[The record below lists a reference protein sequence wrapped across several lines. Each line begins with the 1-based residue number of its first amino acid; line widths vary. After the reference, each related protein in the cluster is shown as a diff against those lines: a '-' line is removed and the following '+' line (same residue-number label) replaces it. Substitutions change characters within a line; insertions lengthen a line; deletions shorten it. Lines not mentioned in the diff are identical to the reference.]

1 MTAKI
6 VLLGAT
12 GYTGARTA
20 EAMSRRGLRPVLA
33 GRDPKRLAA
42 VATRLGGLDTA
53 LADVTNPASVRA
65 LIDRGDVLVSTV
77 GPFSKLGEP
86 VVAAAIDAGAYYL
99 DSTGEPPF
107 LRRVFTEYGPQAE
120 RSGATLLPAFGN
132 DFIPGTLA
140 GALALREAGSRA
152 AAIDVGYFVRSG
164 GVGGQAFSLGTL
176 NSLVAVVAEPVFGW
190 RDGQLRTEPAG
201 ARMRSFDVAGR
212 PRSGITI
219 GSTEHFALPR
229 LAAEL
234 APGLRSVDVYLGWF
248 GSATRMIHLSSG
260 LTSMAGRI
268 PLLKR
273 AVTGAAGLL
282 TRNASVEP
290 SAKTLAATTSHIVA
304 EVFDAAGRVLSRA
317 HVEGPDGYAMTSELL
332 TWGAG
337 RLLTDGAAVGQ
348 GTLDPVQAFGLNTL
362 RVGAEQA
369 GMTATTSQSA

>member
-33 GRDPKRLAA
+33 GRDPGRLAA
-42 VATRLGGLDTA
+42 VASRLGGLDTA
-53 LADVTNPASVRA
+53 HADVTDPASVRA

-77 GPFSKLGEP
+77 GPFSRLGEP
-86 VVAAAIDAGAYYL
+86 VVAAAVDAGAYYL

-107 LRRVFTEYGPQAE
+107 LRRVFEEYGPQAE

-140 GALALREAGSRA
+140 GALALREAGARA
-152 AAIDVGYFVRSG
+152 AAVDVGYFVRTG
-164 GVGGQAFSLGTL
+164 GVGGQAFSLGTIK
-176 NSLVAVVAEPVFGW
+176 SLVAVAAEPVYSW
-190 RDGQLRTEPAG
+190 RDGELRREPAG
-201 ARMRSFDVAGR
+201 ARLRTFDVAGR
-212 PRSGITI
+212 PRPGITI

-229 LAAEL
+229 LAAEV

-248 GSATRMIHLSSG
+248 GPASRMIHLSSG
-260 LTSMAGRI
+260 LTSLAGRI
-268 PLLKR
+268 PLVKR
-273 AVTGAAGLL
+273 AVTGAAGML
-282 TRNASVEP
+282 TRNASDEP
-290 SAKTLAATTSHIVA
+290 NAKTLAAMTSHIVA
-304 EVFDAAGRVLSRA
+304 EVFDAAGQVLSRA
-317 HVEGPDGYAMTSELL
+317 HVTGPEPYGMTAELL
-332 TWGAG
+332 TWAAG
-337 RLLTDGAAVGQ
+337 RLATEGAAAGP

-369 GMTATTSQSA
+369 GMTATISQPA